1 MSRSIDQTLRAAAQA
16 LAAAGIADAAS
27 DARYLLAHA
36 LGVGRDRLL
45 LLGPDPMPT
54 EAEAQLAAMLA
65 RRIGHEPVTRIIGQ
79 RLFWGRPFTVT
90 PDVLDPRP
98 DTETL
103 IAAALTGPQPKRLLD
118 LGTGSGAIA
127 VTLLAEWPDTTGMA
141 TDISGPALSVAGQNA
156 QALGVADRL
165 ELILSEWFDDV
176 SGRFDLILSN
186 PPYIAAHELPDLS
199 PEVRLHDP
207 AIALSPGDDG
217 LAPYRI
223 IAAQAPA
230 YLTPHGRIMVEIGW
244 QQGADVMGIFQ
255 SAGWGDTRLIPDME
269 GRDRVVIARDFADPA
284 EITRKFG

>member
-1 MSRSIDQTLRAAAQA
+1 MNRTVDQTLRTAAQT
-16 LAAAGIADAAS
+16 LAAAGIADAAG

-45 LLGPDPMPT
+45 LLGPDPMPA
-54 EAEAQLAAMLA
+54 EAEARLAKMLA
-65 RRIGHEPVTRIIGQ
+65 RRIAHEPVTRIIGQ
-79 RLFWGRPFTVT
+79 RMFWGRSFTVT

-103 IAAALTGPQPKRLLD
+103 IAAALDGPVPARFLD

-127 VTLLAEWPDTTGMA
+127 LTLLAEWPEAKGMA
-141 TDISGPALSVAGQNA
+141 TDISDPALAVATQNA
-156 QALGVADRL
+156 QALGVAGRL
-165 ELILSEWFDDV
+165 ETIRSDWFNAV

-186 PPYIAAHELPDLS
+186 PPYIAAHELADLS

-223 IAAQAPA
+223 IAAQSPA
-230 YLTPHGRIMVEIGW
+230 YLSAQGRVIVEIGW
-244 QQGADVMGIFQ
+244 QQGADVTAIFRA
-255 SAGWGDTRLIPDME
+255 AGWREIRLIPDIE
-269 GRDRVVIARDFADPA
+269 GRDRVVIARDFADLA
-284 EITRKFG
+284 EITRKFI

>member
-1 MSRSIDQTLRAAAQA
+1 MSRTVDQTLRAATQT
-16 LAAAGIADAAS
+16 LAAAAIADGAS
-27 DARYLLAHA
+27 DARHLLAHA

-45 LLGPDPMPT
+45 LLGPDPMPA
-54 EAEAQLAAMLA
+54 EAEIRLTAMLA
-65 RRIGHEPVTRIIGQ
+65 RRIAHEPVTRIMGQ
-79 RLFWGRPFTVT
+79 RLFWGRAFTVT

-103 IAAALTGPQPKRLLD
+103 IAAALDGPAPARLLD

-127 VTLLAEWPDTTGMA
+127 VTLLAEWLGATGVA
-141 TDISGPALSVAGQNA
+141 TDISGPALAVAAQNA

-165 ELILSEWFDDV
+165 DMVLSDWFGGV
-176 SGRFDLILSN
+176 VGRFDLILSN
-186 PPYIAAHELPDLS
+186 PPYIAAHELPELS

-230 YLTPHGRIMVEIGW
+230 FLTPNGRVIVEIGW
-244 QQGADVMGIFQ
+244 QQGANVVAIFQ
-255 SAGWGDTRLIPDME
+255 AAGWGETFLIPDIE
-269 GRDRVVIARDFADPA
+269 GRDRVVIAREFADPA
-284 EITRKFG
+284 EMTRKFG